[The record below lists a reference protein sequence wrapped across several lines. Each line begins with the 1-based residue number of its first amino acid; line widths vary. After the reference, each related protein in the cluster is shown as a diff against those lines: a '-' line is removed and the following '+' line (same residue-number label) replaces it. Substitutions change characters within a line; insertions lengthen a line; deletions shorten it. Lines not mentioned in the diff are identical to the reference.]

1 MIGNSN
7 KHNTDINNLN
17 VTIIGLGKSG
27 EGAANLAHFLGASV
41 FVSDASFNPDIRKRS
56 NSLES
61 IGIEVEIGDHTNKIF
76 DGELWILSPGVSQ
89 DSPAVKEAKSK
100 GIPVI
105 SEITN
110 EFANAFIKL

>member
-1 MIGNSN
+1 MIGKSN

-41 FVSDASFNPDIRKRS
+41 FVSDASFNLDIRKRS

-61 IGIEVEIGDHTNKIF
+61 IGIEVEIGNHTIRFLMGSFGSYLLEYLKIRP
-76 DGELWILSPGVSQ
+76 L
-89 DSPAVKEAKSK
+89 
-100 GIPVI
+100 
-105 SEITN
+105 
-110 EFANAFIKL
+110 